1 MAQSTPLQPSF
12 EDVLHI
18 LSQVPQEKL
27 LNLKHK
33 LKHLVFGPSSKLL
46 QAMVLLA
53 LGQETK
59 ARICLDALR
68 DNRAAQ
74 YVHQTKLGAAGAQ
87 KDGEDLQ
94 PPELDAGAMELLAQI
109 YKVLVKEKLCSPEA
123 MERACQA
130 ASEACNG
137 SKETAPGPVNSIP
150 PREQGEHGP
159 AASMGSGD
167 NQQMLRS
174 DAAGFLLPA
183 TPNYVVRSSPVQIGI
198 HSDLSRLSSPRSLRS
213 TESSLEN
220 LSLPSH
226 LEISASPTVALRSQA
241 SRPERAQQLD
251 GDRQSHGLQETSC
264 TSPSSQ
270 PTQVLQAENAPQ
282 ASSCHPMVPVPD
294 TQLPTMGAV
303 NQPGESSDVS
313 STVAANPQAQKENTD
328 KKQGEK
334 QSSTG
339 LPASRAAVDTGPAPV
354 SMEEPHVPGDIP
366 PNSASASIS
375 ARSFPPPPT
384 YSFASTLP
392 PPQGPRSSLPYPL
405 RSHSSPSLAWP
416 PPLQTAEPAPTS
428 EPESGKFFTF
438 VVLHAS
444 EDEIV
449 AHRVKDLLE
458 NMGVPNGA
466 TLCEDFA
473 IAGRSHMT
481 CFQDA
486 MENSAFIILLLTK
499 NFPCDLCMFQTN
511 TVLMESIM
519 NPSKSDS
526 VIPFIPQ
533 ENPLEWS
540 QIPAVL
546 GGLTPLDE
554 KSPGFS
560 RTVQNTFTTSRIN
573 EKKDSWD
580 LLQRKKLH
588 LREERYRTLQN
599 MAALNLGSIPP
610 PATQPPLLEQP
621 PRPWWSLAGGGPR
634 PARMGPPPVQPPSG
648 HYNVLP
654 GPGEIPPLIIQN
666 ARMVQIG
673 NHNVMQVETLTP
685 GPEGTGEGSRQ
696 CV

>member
-12 EDVLHI
+12 EDVLCI
-18 LSQVPQEKL
+18 LSRVPPEKL
-27 LNLKHK
+27 LSLKHK
-33 LKHLVFGPSSKLL
+33 LNLVFRPSSKLL
-46 QAMVLLA
+46 QAMILLA

-59 ARICLDALR
+59 ARICLDVLR

-74 YVHQTKLGAAGAQ
+74 YVHQTTLGAAGAQ

-94 PPELDAGAMELLAQI
+94 PPKLDAGAMELLAQI
-109 YKVLVKEKLCSPEA
+109 YTALGKEKLCSPEA
-123 MERACQA
+123 MEKACQA
-130 ASEACNG
+130 AREARNA
-137 SKETAPGPVNSIP
+137 SKEVPGALHSIP
-150 PREQGEHGP
+150 PRDKGEHGP
-159 AASMGSGD
+159 AASVGSGD
-167 NQQMLRS
+167 KEQMLSS

-183 TPNYVVRSSPVQIGI
+183 TPKYMVRSSPVQIGI
-198 HSDLSRLSSPRSLRS
+198 HSDLSRLSSPKSLHS
-213 TESSLEN
+213 VESSLEN
-220 LSLPSH
+220 LSFPSH
-226 LEISASPTVALRSQA
+226 LEISASPTAALHSRA
-241 SRPERAQQLD
+241 SCPEWAQQPD
-251 GDRQSHGLQETSC
+251 GDRQSHGLQEASGPG
-264 TSPSSQ
+264 PSSQ
-270 PTQVLQAENAPQ
+270 PAQVFRAMNAPQ
-282 ASSCHPMVPVPD
+282 ARSCHPTVPVPD
-294 TQLPTMGAV
+294 MELPTMGAV

-313 STVAANPQAQKENTD
+313 NTVAAKPQAPKENTD

-334 QSSTG
+334 QPSTG
-339 LPASRAAVDTGPAPV
+339 LPASRAAVDTGPAHV
-354 SMEEPHVPGDIP
+354 SMEEPHVSGGIP

-375 ARSFPPPPT
+375 TRSLPPPPT

-392 PPQGPRSSLPYPL
+392 PPEGPRSSSPYPL
-405 RSHSSPSLAWP
+405 RSHSSPSPAWP
-416 PPLQTAEPAPTS
+416 PPLQTAEPAPT
-428 EPESGKFFTF
+428 PGLDGGKFFTF

-444 EDEIV
+444 EDELV
-449 AHRVKDLLE
+449 ARRVKDLLE

-466 TLCEDFA
+466 TLCENFA

-519 NPSKSDS
+519 NPSKGDS

-533 ENPLEWS
+533 ENPLEWG

-560 RTVQNTFTTSRIN
+560 KTVQNTFTTSRIN

-580 LLQRKKLH
+580 MLQRKKLQ
-588 LREERYRTLQN
+588 LREERHRMLQN
-599 MAALNLGSIPP
+599 VAALNLGSIPP
-610 PATQPPLLEQP
+610 SATQPPLLEQP
-621 PRPWWSLAGGGPR
+621 PRQWWSPAGGGLG
-634 PARMGPPPVQPPSG
+634 PARMGSPPDQPPSG

-654 GPGEIPPLIIQN
+654 GPGGIPPLIIQN

-685 GPEGTGEGSRQ
+685 GAEGPEEGSRQ
-696 CV
+696 SV

>member
-27 LNLKHK
+27 LSLKHK
-33 LKHLVFGPSSKLL
+33 LKHLVFGPSSQLL

-59 ARICLDALR
+59 ARICLDALG

-74 YVHQTKLGAAGAQ
+74 YVHQTKLGTAGAQ
-87 KDGEDLQ
+87 QDGEDLQ

-109 YKVLVKEKLCSPEA
+109 YTVLVREKLCSPEA
-123 MERACQA
+123 MEKACQA
-130 ASEACNG
+130 ASEACSA
-137 SKETAPGPVNSIP
+137 SKETVPRALRSIP
-150 PREQGEHGP
+150 PRDQGEHGS

-167 NQQMLRS
+167 KEEMLRS
-174 DAAGFLLPA
+174 DAAGFLLLA
-183 TPNYVVRSSPVQIGI
+183 TPNCVVRSSPVQIGI

-213 TESSLEN
+213 MESSLED

-226 LEISASPTVALRSQA
+226 LEISTSPTAALHSQA
-241 SRPERAQQLD
+241 PRPEQAQQPD
-251 GDRQSHGLQETSC
+251 GDRRSHGLQETSG
-264 TSPSSQ
+264 TRPSSQ
-270 PTQVLQAENAPQ
+270 PAQVLRAANAPQ
-282 ASSCHPMVPVPD
+282 ASSCSPAVPVPD
-294 TQLPTMGAV
+294 TELPTMGAV
-303 NQPGESSDVS
+303 NQPVESSDVC
-313 STVAANPQAQKENTD
+313 STVGTKPQAPKENTD

-334 QSSTG
+334 QPSTG
-339 LPASRAAVDTGPAPV
+339 LPASRAAVDAGPAHV
-354 SMEEPHVPGDIP
+354 SMEEPHVPGGIP

-375 ARSFPPPPT
+375 THSLPPPPT

-392 PPQGPRSSLPYPL
+392 RPEGPRSSSPYPL

-428 EPESGKFFTF
+428 ELEGGKFFTF

-444 EDEIV
+444 EDELV

-458 NMGVPNGA
+458 SMGVPNGA
-466 TLCEDFA
+466 TLCENFA
-473 IAGRSHMT
+473 VAGRSHMT

-499 NFPCDLCMFQTN
+499 NFPCDLCVFQTN

-519 NPSKSDS
+519 NPSKRDS

-533 ENPLEWS
+533 ENPLEWG

-546 GGLTPLDE
+546 AGLTPLDE

-580 LLQRKKLH
+580 LLQRKKLQVQ
-588 LREERYRTLQN
+588 EERYRTL
-599 MAALNLGSIPP
+599 LNVADLSLGSIPP
-610 PATQPPLLEQP
+610 SATPPPLLEQP
-621 PRPWWSLAGGGPR
+621 PRQWWSPAGGGPR

-654 GPGEIPPLIIQN
+654 GPGGIPPFIIQN

-685 GPEGTGEGSRQ
+685 GAAGTEEGSRQ
-696 CV
+696 SV